1 MHGVAGVGD
10 IKRNS
15 EDADANMSA
24 SDFLQ
29 SSVLP
34 SSSHDLH
41 IRAMR
46 IKALKTFQWLAR
58 PENIYELLLTCATVQ
73 PLEKIMWTFLK
84 WQSEGELLDERSS
97 PLARMTSND
106 SPARFA
112 IDRLLQL
119 MTTGEIL
126 RSSDMPTLLQIARV
140 LSNIYVSGVL
150 SLDIYD
156 FEFEIPYQADLDLEL
171 DWDCEWLYFAKL
183 ETNYKL

>member
-15 EDADANMSA
+15 DDADANMSA

-34 SSSHDLH
+34 TSSHDLH
-41 IRAMR
+41 VRAMR

-58 PENIYELLLTCATVQ
+58 PESIYELLLTCATVQ
-73 PLEKIMWTFLK
+73 PLERIMWTFLK

-106 SPARFA
+106 SPARLA
-112 IDRLLQL
+112 VDRLLRL
-119 MTTGEIL
+119 MTTGEML
-126 RSSDMPTLLQIARV
+126 QSSDMPPLLQIARV
-140 LSNIYVSGVL
+140 LPGIYMVGVSNHL
-150 SLDIYD
+150 H
-156 FEFEIPYQADLDLEL
+156 
-171 DWDCEWLYFAKL
+171 
-183 ETNYKL
+183 